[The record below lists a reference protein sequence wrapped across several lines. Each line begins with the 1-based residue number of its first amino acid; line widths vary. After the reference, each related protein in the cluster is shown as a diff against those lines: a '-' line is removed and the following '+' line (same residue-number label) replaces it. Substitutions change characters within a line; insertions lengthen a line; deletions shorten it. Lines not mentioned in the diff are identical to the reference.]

1 MRFFS
6 FFPESFSSTL
16 KANLTFLYYLAI
28 LSSLLVSYL
37 LFQGNAGEVAVVVN
51 RGDQDDG
58 NLPSV

>member
-37 LFQGNAGEVAVVVN
+37 LFQGNAGVVVN
-51 RGDQDDG
+51 RSDQDDG